1 MGGWVGGGSHGLV
14 VGGSRICYMH
24 SYMDSYMDSY
34 MQDVDSQNA
43 VCSCPELSN
52 GLRVS
57 RSAPA
62 GRPSDTC

>member
-1 MGGWVGGGSHGLV
+1 LV